1 MAQLVHVQVGPK
13 VCGRAARH
21 LVLIVVVVV
30 MMVLDADSWVGE
42 AAVNRCCGRRSRS
55 VSGVPFGAALLE
67 HGVLVVLIVQRRL
80 SFAVGGTAA
89 ATSHTSGSTASTA
102 AAAAAT
108 SERHSV
114 VVDGIAAAKEG
125 GRRGHVSGLL
135 VRGRQVIP
143 VARIGIQVGAL
154 SVGQRIV
161 VGDHI

>member
-21 LVLIVVVVV
+21 LVLIVVV

-102 AAAAAT
+102 AAAAT